1 MAKHTQGPWETY
13 RDRNGLLVVRASHNR
28 TIASV
33 FVPSVGDQEANGSLM
48 AAAPDM
54 LEALKMVLQH
64 GRIDDSESMMA
75 QVAAA
80 ITKAEGF

>member
-1 MAKHTQGPWETY
+1 
-13 RDRNGLLVVRASHNR
+13 
-28 TIASV
+28 
-33 FVPSVGDQEANGSLM
+33 M

-54 LEALKMVLQH
+54 LEALKMVLRY